1 MKKDKPILFSGPMVR
16 AILEGRKTQTRRIVK
31 GSPVRVTQFIGRDDK
46 PTHEFCLQ
54 LPHNRV
60 INKHVRCPFGQQ
72 GDRLWVRETWA
83 KNDKG
88 IFFKADF
95 SEATINA
102 APPDWKWKPS
112 IHLKRSDARL
122 TLEVTGVRVERLQDI
137 SEADAIAEGA
147 MFTDYGKRCFHDWQG
162 PGQCPSEHHQQREGW
177 SMIPTESSDD
187 CLGTARAA
195 FGNLW
200 DSINKDRAP
209 WESNPWVWV
218 VEFKPI

>member
-1 MKKDKPILFSGPMVR
+1 MKERPILFSGPMVR
-16 AILEGRKTQTRRIVK
+16 AILEGRKTQTRRLVK

-46 PTHEFCLQ
+46 PTHEFGLH
-54 LPHNRV
+54 LTHDRV
-60 INKHVRCPFGQQ
+60 INKHVRCPFGQP
-72 GDRLWVRETWA
+72 GGRLWVRETWA

-137 SEADAIAEGA
+137 SEDDAKAEGVEQLA
-147 MFTDYGKRCFHDWQG
+147 R
-162 PGQCPSEHHQQREGW
+162 SA
-177 SMIPTESSDD
+177 
-187 CLGTARAA
+187 GTNYRGA
-195 FGNLW
+195 FQHLW
-200 DSINKDRAP
+200 DSLNKARAS